1 MGYSFWAIVDE
12 NDAIVSVMHEK
23 YGEVKAVFKSKDDAE
38 NVLKLQGDDSQI
50 RIEEVEV
57 HAA

>member
-12 NDAIVSVMHEK
+12 DDAIVSVMHEK
-23 YGEVKAVFKSKDDAE
+23 YGEVKAVFKAKDDAE
-38 NVLKLQGDDSQI
+38 NVLKLQGDDSQL